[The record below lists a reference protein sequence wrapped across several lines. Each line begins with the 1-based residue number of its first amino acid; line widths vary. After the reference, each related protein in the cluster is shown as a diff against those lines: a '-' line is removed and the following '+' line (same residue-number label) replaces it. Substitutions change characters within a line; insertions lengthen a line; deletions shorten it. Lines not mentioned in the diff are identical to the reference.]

1 MRLAVLTL
9 AALVASASSAHASD
23 TLRHV
28 EYDVVTIADG
38 ARTHEHLALDLLVA
52 RGEDGSV
59 VAVSDR
65 DDARPVRVVLDHSG
79 IVRANANLTDEAALL
94 CRFFALG
101 ASNLTAMDRNDEW
114 DVDGTRYRVLRS
126 DGKGHLDMSF
136 MRNDYVGRL
145 TYDAAKVIPVRFD
158 TRGSG
163 GYPGGVM
170 HDVRYIA
177 TLTADS
183 QP

>member
-9 AALVASASSAHASD
+9 AALVASAPAAQASQS
-23 TLRHV
+23 LRHV
-28 EYDVVTIADG
+28 EYDVLTIADG
-38 ARTHEHLALDLLVA
+38 ERTHEHIALDVLVA

-65 DDARPVRVVLDHSG
+65 EDASPVRVVLDHSG
-79 IVRANANLTDEAALL
+79 IVRANADLSDEATLL

-101 ASNLTAMDRNDEW
+101 AQNLSGMGRNDEW
-114 DVDGTRYRVLRS
+114 NTDGTRYRVLRTI
-126 DGKGHLDMSF
+126 GEGRLEMSF
-136 MRNDYVGRL
+136 LRDDYAGRL
-145 TYDAAKVIPVRFD
+145 VYDASRVVPMRFD
-158 TRGSG
+158 MHGNV

-170 HDVRYIA
+170 HDVRYVA
-177 TLTADS
+177 TLTSDS